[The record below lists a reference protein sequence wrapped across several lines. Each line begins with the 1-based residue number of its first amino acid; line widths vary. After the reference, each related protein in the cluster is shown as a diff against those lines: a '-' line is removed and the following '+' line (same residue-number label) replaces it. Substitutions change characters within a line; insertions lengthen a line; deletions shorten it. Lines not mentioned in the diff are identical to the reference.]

1 MCALEFRCRFEKAMT
16 TPSLGITIFGGA
28 KERESDRIPL
38 RHFPSTRIIRTIYRR
53 GYRSDRRRGVSLVH
67 QFKRMDRIHIGS
79 PFPRPPSLSYFIL
92 FFFVA
97 VYLLPVSSVCNF
109 QRVAKGKRKKKK
121 SNTSALMAVRVSRQ
135 RTKKEKPP
143 CRFGRPTVSQP
154 RHDIVDLIGQTVSER
169 HLYIIF

>member
-16 TPSLGITIFGGA
+16 TPSLGITILVVQK
-28 KERESDRIPL
+28 KERATGSHSVTFLQPALSGLFTDEVIDQTAVAESLSFINSNEWIAYTSAHL
-38 RHFPSTRIIRTIYRR
+38 FP
-53 GYRSDRRRGVSLVH
+53 V
-67 QFKRMDRIHIGS
+67 
-79 PFPRPPSLSYFIL
+79 RPPYLIL
-92 FFFVA
+92 FYFF
-97 VYLLPVSSVCNF
+97 LLLCICFVCTRLYF
-109 QRVAKGKRKKKK
+109 SAGRKGKEEEKK

-154 RHDIVDLIGQTVSER
+154 RHDIVDLIGQAVSER

>member
-16 TPSLGITIFGGA
+16 TPSLGITILVVQK
-28 KERESDRIPL
+28 KERATGSHSVTFLQPALSGLFTDEVIDQTAVAESLSFINSNEWIAYTSAHL
-38 RHFPSTRIIRTIYRR
+38 FP
-53 GYRSDRRRGVSLVH
+53 V
-67 QFKRMDRIHIGS
+67 
-79 PFPRPPSLSYFIL
+79 RPPYLIL
-92 FFFVA
+92 FLF
-97 VYLLPVSSVCNF
+97 LLLCICSVCTRLYF
-109 QRVAKGKRKKKK
+109 SAGRKGKEEKKK

-154 RHDIVDLIGQTVSER
+154 RHDIVDLIGQAVSER

>member
-1 MCALEFRCRFEKAMT
+1 MPIWKGDDDAFSRYNHLWWCKRKRERQDS
-16 TPSLGITIFGGA
+16 TPSLSFNPHYP
-28 KERESDRIPL
+28 DCLP
-38 RHFPSTRIIRTIYRR
+38 TRLSI
-53 GYRSDRRRGVSLVH
+53 
-67 QFKRMDRIHIGS
+67 
-79 PFPRPPSLSYFIL
+79 RPPSRSLSRSSIQTNGSHTHRLTFSPSALPILFYFI
-92 FFFVA
+92 FFCCCVFVSF
-97 VYLLPVSSVCNF
+97 VPVCTF

-154 RHDIVDLIGQTVSER
+154 RHDIVDLIGQAVSER